1 MEVVITD
8 SSHEVGR
15 TGADVVA
22 ALVVRRPDATLGLA
36 TGSSP
41 VGVYDQLGA
50 RCDSGTLTL
59 SEARGFLLDE
69 YVGLPV
75 DHAQRYRN
83 VIQQDFV
90 AKVDIDPSNVSSP
103 DGAAADLPAACAAY
117 EAAIEQG
124 GGIDLQVLGLGA
136 DGHIGFNE
144 PGSSLASRTRI
155 KTLTRQTRQ
164 DNARF
169 FGDDLD
175 AVPHH
180 CITQG
185 VGTIMQARHLLMV
198 VEGERKSAAVRQ
210 MIEGPVT
217 ARWPASALQLHPHVT
232 VVLDPGAAA
241 ELELADYYRDV
252 YAGKPTW
259 QHW

>member
-8 SSHEVGR
+8 SPEEVGR

-22 ALVVRRPDATLGLA
+22 ELLERRPDPVLGLA

-41 VGVYDQLGA
+41 VGVYDDLGA
-50 RCDSGTLTL
+50 RCRSGALTMAN
-59 SEARGFLLDE
+59 ARGFLLDE
-69 YVGLPV
+69 YVGLPP
-75 DHAQRYRN
+75 DHPQRYRN
-83 VIQQDFV
+83 VIEQDFV
-90 AKVDIDPSNVSSP
+90 AKVDIDSANVSAP
-103 DGAAADLPAACAAY
+103 DGAATDLLAACADY
-117 EAAIEQG
+117 EAAMEQAG
-124 GGIDLQVLGLGA
+124 GVDLQILGLGA

-155 KTLTRQTRQ
+155 KTLTRQTRE

-169 FGDDLD
+169 FDDELD
-175 AVPHH
+175 SVPLH

-198 VEGERKSAAVRQ
+198 VAGEHKSAAVRQ
-210 MIEGPVT
+210 MVEGPVT
-217 ARWPASALQLHPHVT
+217 ARWPATALQLHPHVT
-232 VVLDPGAAA
+232 VVLDPAAAA

-252 YAGKPTW
+252 YAGKPAW
-259 QHW
+259 QGW